1 MKNKTFIVGLLIV
14 SLGLLLFI
22 YHDDFLYKTP
32 ILRITKVETKKEDIS
47 INSLGLKEKYYQ
59 QEITGIYTN
68 SNKKG
73 LTKTILYEEAYSSVV
88 TDKYKV
94 GDKVLVK
101 DNTIIGLKRDFYI
114 SIMIFIFILSI
125 LIVGEWKGALSV
137 LSVMINTIIFYI
149 GLILYFKGINLLFLT
164 IIESFLFSILSLMI
178 ANGRNKK
185 TKSAILST
193 ITTFMILLSLILV
206 LGKITNYSGI
216 NYNELSFLTVPI
228 DHILLPELM
237 IGILG
242 VSMDVAIT
250 ISSSI
255 EELITKNPKID
266 TLSLKKSAKEI
277 GKDIMTTMSNVLFF
291 TYICA
296 GLPLFVLALRNGFS
310 FTNYISTNF
319 SLEITRFLVGSI
331 AIILTIP
338 VSSLISIKIMRGG
351 VSNE

>member
-1 MKNKTFIVGLLIV
+1 MKNKTLIVGLLIV

-137 LSVMINTIIFYI
+137 LSVMINTIIFNN
-149 GLILYFKGINLLFLT
+149 LI
-164 IIESFLFSILSLMI
+164 
-178 ANGRNKK
+178 A
-185 TKSAILST
+185 
-193 ITTFMILLSLILV
+193 
-206 LGKITNYSGI
+206 
-216 NYNELSFLTVPI
+216 
-228 DHILLPELM
+228 
-237 IGILG
+237 
-242 VSMDVAIT
+242 
-250 ISSSI
+250 
-255 EELITKNPKID
+255 
-266 TLSLKKSAKEI
+266 
-277 GKDIMTTMSNVLFF
+277 
-291 TYICA
+291 
-296 GLPLFVLALRNGFS
+296 
-310 FTNYISTNF
+310 
-319 SLEITRFLVGSI
+319 
-331 AIILTIP
+331 
-338 VSSLISIKIMRGG
+338 
-351 VSNE
+351 